1 MYTKNSDTCNTKAV
15 DWTQGVTFIQSTSNR
30 SCNPESAGS
39 VRDRYAGKGGDE
51 TWCIQSLQPQRLSL
65 CDCSSIVLLEE
76 RTDCRHTF
84 LHCHCVQLL
93 PR

>member
-39 VRDRYAGKGGDE
+39 VRDRYTGKGEDE
-51 TWCIQSLQPQRLSL
+51 TWCIPSL
-65 CDCSSIVLLEE
+65 
-76 RTDCRHTF
+76 
-84 LHCHCVQLL
+84 
-93 PR
+93 